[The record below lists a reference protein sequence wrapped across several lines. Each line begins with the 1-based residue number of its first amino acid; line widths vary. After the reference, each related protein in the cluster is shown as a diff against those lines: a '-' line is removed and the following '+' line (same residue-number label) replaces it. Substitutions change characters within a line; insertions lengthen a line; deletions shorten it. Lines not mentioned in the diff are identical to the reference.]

1 MKVLHLEVEVE
12 MKMDMEASIS
22 LMICL
27 IRWSLGQQ
35 YGPLDSA
42 EKRRNQLPQ
51 VIHYLNTNVVL
62 MLA

>member
-12 MKMDMEASIS
+12 MKMDMEASIW

-27 IRWSLGQQ
+27 IKMEKL
-35 YGPLDSA
+35 PTLDSA
-42 EKRRNQLPQ
+42 EKRRNKLPQ

>member
-1 MKVLHLEVEVE
+1 
-12 MKMDMEASIS
+12 MKMDMEASIW

-27 IRWSLGQQ
+27 IKMEKL
-35 YGPLDSA
+35 PTLDSA
-42 EKRRNQLPQ
+42 EKRRNKLPQ